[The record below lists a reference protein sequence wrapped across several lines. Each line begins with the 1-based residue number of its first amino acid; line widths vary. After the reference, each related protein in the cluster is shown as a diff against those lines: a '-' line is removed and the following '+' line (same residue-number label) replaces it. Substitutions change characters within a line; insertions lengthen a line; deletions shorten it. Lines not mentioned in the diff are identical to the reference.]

1 MYFMYLFLM
10 GMGQLGVVGCMK
22 FLFPFISRYLKK
34 TSCVQEEYLN
44 KLSQVTENVTKN
56 IPDT

>member
-10 GMGQLGVVGCMK
+10 AVGQLGVVGCMK
-22 FLFPFISRYLKK
+22 FLFPFILRYLKK
-34 TSCVQEEYLN
+34 TSRVQEEYLK